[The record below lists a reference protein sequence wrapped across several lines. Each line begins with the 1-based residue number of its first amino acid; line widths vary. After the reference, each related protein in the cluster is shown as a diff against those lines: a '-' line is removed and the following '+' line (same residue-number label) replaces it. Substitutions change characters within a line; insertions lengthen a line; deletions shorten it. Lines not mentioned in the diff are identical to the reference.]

1 MLNCTDR
8 LLSVPTYLN
17 FLILKIMNAL
27 ADQISKFQA
36 DFLPNVPA
44 EILATMK
51 EATQKLADTDITTR
65 ALKTGDQF
73 PEFTLPNEQGR
84 DTAITSL
91 LGQKPFVFTVYRG
104 GWCPYC
110 NLQLKHYEAHLSQIK
125 DLGAELLAM
134 TPELPD
140 ASLNTSEI
148 NDLSFTILSDAGNK
162 IAKNMGITFDLAE
175 ALRPIY
181 HNFGIDVPAHN
192 GDQSYTLPMAVTYV
206 VDASGKIVWDFVDSD
221 YTKRAEMS
229 DILEVL
235 KGL

>member
-1 MLNCTDR
+1 
-8 LLSVPTYLN
+8 
-17 FLILKIMNAL
+17 MNTL

-44 EILATMK
+44 EILETMK
-51 EATQKLADTDITTR
+51 QATEDLANTDITAR
-65 ALKTGDQF
+65 ALKTGDNF

-84 DTAITSL
+84 DNGITNL
-91 LGQKPFVFTVYRG
+91 LGKKPFVFTVYRG

-110 NLQLKHYEAHLSQIK
+110 NLQLKHYESHLSQIN
-125 DLGAELLAM
+125 DLGAELIAM

-148 NDLSFTILSDAGNK
+148 NDLSFMILSDAGNK
-162 IAKNMGITFDLAE
+162 VAAQMGITFDLAE

-192 GDQSYTLPMAVTYV
+192 GDQSYTLPLAVTYV
-206 VDASGKIVWDFVDSD
+206 VNKDGQIVWDFVDAD

-229 DILEVL
+229 DVLEVL
-235 KGL
+235 KRL

>member
-1 MLNCTDR
+1 
-8 LLSVPTYLN
+8 
-17 FLILKIMNAL
+17 MNTL
-27 ADQISKFQA
+27 TQQITAFQEE
-36 DFLPNVPA
+36 FLPNVPA
-44 EILATMK
+44 EILETMK
-51 EATQKLADTDITTR
+51 NATQELANSDITTR

-73 PEFTLPNEQGR
+73 PEFTLPNQQGR
-84 DTAITSL
+84 DTAITTL
-91 LGQKPFVFTVYRG
+91 LGKTPFVFTIYRG

-110 NLQLKHYEAHLSQIK
+110 NLQLKHYESHLDQIQN
-125 DLGAELLAM
+125 LGAELIAM

-162 IAKNMGITFDLAE
+162 VAKEMGLTFDLAE
-175 ALRPIY
+175 NLRPIY
-181 HNFGIDVPAHN
+181 QQFGIDVPAHN

-206 VDASGKIVWDFVDSD
+206 VDINGKIIWDFVDPD
-221 YTKRAEMS
+221 YTKRAEMT